1 MHNYLMEVDKI
12 SGGKHRF
19 VVMAEDKEQALDV
32 GKCYVYNEDN
42 DSFYKYTVKVAKK
55 LDRVFSVKEIKE

>member
-1 MHNYLMEVDKI
+1 MHKYLLEVDKI

-19 VVMAEDKEQALDV
+19 IVMSEDKEQALNI
-32 GKCYVYNEDN
+32 GKCYVYNETSN
-42 DSFYKYTVKVAKK
+42 PFYKYTVRIVKK